1 MARNAGNEAHHGG
14 GVVVVVVRLAE
25 ERQTRWGIR
34 ERTQKRARART
45 LDKEKETETNVPCD
59 DDMVRTKRR
68 SS

>member
-1 MARNAGNEAHHGG
+1 M
-14 GVVVVVVRLAE
+14 VVVVRLAE